1 MSHRLGTL
9 RKGINTQLPPDFF
22 FFPPCFLHTRTQT
35 YCSRFSQIHTLD
47 HHQLQSSSPD
57 SFYLIVPRA
66 LLHYRNMPST
76 TVPVA
81 PRLATAARSGR
92 RSPSTPPPA
101 VAATT
106 TTERILERRARIMAK
121 LNLPKLNGM
130 FCFAPS
136 CCCTLLP
143 LLLCALRPTVALSP
157 HF

>member
-1 MSHRLGTL
+1 MSHRLGAL
-9 RKGINTQLPPDFF
+9 RKGIDTQLPPDFL

-35 YCSRFSQIHTLD
+35 YCSRFSRIHALD

-57 SFYLIVPRA
+57 SFYLTVVPRA
-66 LLHYRNMPST
+66 LLHYRTCLP
-76 TVPVA
+76 P
-81 PRLATAARSGR
+81 PF